1 MFHDIMG
8 GLFAL
13 FDFWTIVAMIAGT
26 SLGICLGALP
36 GIGATLGIALAI
48 PFTYGMGPLPALALL
63 AGIHNG
69 SSQGGAIP
77 AILLRIPGTPGSIVT
92 SWDGYPLA
100 EQGKAGGAINLSAM
114 SCAVGG
120 TLSALS
126 LILLAPP
133 LAKIALAFGPPEIFW
148 VNVFGI
154 ATVAALLG
162 DDLLKGLLAACFGLL
177 ISAVGLDNVSGHE
190 RYTFGMLDLVN
201 GISTI
206 AVMVGMFSF
215 PPAWNLAVRARK
227 QALENKPVER
237 FKIVSERIWTLAG
250 VWRAW
255 AVASFIG
262 IINGILPGSAIAS
275 FIAYN
280 EAKRVSKTPE
290 KFGKGSIEGLAA
302 AECVNAADNASALI
316 PTLTLGVP
324 GSNVAALIL
333 AALLIQGFQ
342 PGPQLFRDAPT
353 VVYGYSWAL
362 VFTALLLI
370 PLGGSVASRVFANVL
385 RIPTLILLP
394 LIIVIACAG
403 CFASQN
409 SMFDVYMAATFGIVG
424 LAMIRFDFPI
434 APVIIGVVLGAK
446 AEFNL
451 RVSLMMSAGDYGILY
466 DRPISIVLIIL
477 TALIIFFPLYRMYK
491 DWRQR
496 RKDGTPRQAS
506 TGPMH

>member
-1 MFHDIMG
+1 MVNDI
-8 GLFAL
+8 FTAL
-13 FDFWTIVAMIAGT
+13 IEMMSVWTIIAMICGT
-26 SLGICLGALP
+26 CIGICLGALP

-77 AILLRIPGTPGSIVT
+77 AILLNIPGTPGSIVT
-92 SWDGYPLA
+92 TWDGYPLA
-100 EQGKAGGAINLSAM
+100 QQGKAGGAINLSAV

-120 TLSALS
+120 GLSALS

-133 LAKIALAFGPPEIFW
+133 LAKMALAFGPPEIFW

-162 DDLLKGLLAACFGLL
+162 DDLLKGMLAACFGLL
-177 ISAVGLDNVSGHE
+177 IGTVGLDNVSGHE
-190 RYTFGMLDLVN
+190 RYTFGILDLVN
-201 GISTI
+201 GISI
-206 AVMVGMFSF
+206 LAVMVGMFSM
-215 PPAWNLAVRARK
+215 PPAWNLARQTLNKAISADSITRAR
-227 QALENKPVER
+227 
-237 FKIVSERIWTLAG
+237 ITSERIWTLAG
-250 VWRAW
+250 VWRSW

-290 KFGKGSIEGLAA
+290 RFGKGSIEGLAA

-324 GSNVAALIL
+324 GSNVAALML
-333 AALLIQGFQ
+333 GALLIQGFQ

-353 VVYGYSWAL
+353 IVYGYSWAL
-362 VFTALLLI
+362 FFTALLLI
-370 PLGGSVASRVFANVL
+370 PLGGALASRIFANVL
-385 RIPTLILLP
+385 RIPVRLLLP
-394 LIIVIACAG
+394 LIIVIASAG

-409 SMFDVYMAATFGIVG
+409 SVFDIYMAALFGIVG

-451 RVSLMMSAGDYGILY
+451 RVSLMMSAGDWSILVE
-466 DRPISIVLIIL
+466 RPICIVLIIL
-477 TALIIFFPLYRMYK
+477 TAAIIFFPLWRMYK
-491 DWRQR
+491 DWQKR
-496 RKDGTPRQAS
+496 RREGV
-506 TGPMH
+506 GPGEISAGH

>member
-1 MFHDIMG
+1 MFTDIFD
-8 GLFAL
+8 GLLAIL
-13 FDFWTIVAMIAGT
+13 AVGPIVAMICGT
-26 SLGICLGALP
+26 MIGICLGALP

-77 AILLRIPGTPGSIVT
+77 AILLGIPGTPGSIVT
-92 SWDGYPLA
+92 TWDGHPLA
-100 EQGKAGGAINLSAM
+100 LQGKAGGAINLSAV

-133 LAKIALAFGPPEIFW
+133 LAKVALAFGPPEIFW

-162 DDLLKGLLAACFGLL
+162 DDLLKGLIAACFGLL
-177 ISAVGLDNVSGHE
+177 IGTVGLDNVSGHE
-190 RYTFGMLDLVN
+190 RFTFGTLDLVN

-215 PPAWNLAVRARK
+215 PPAWNLAVQARK
-227 QALENKPVER
+227 RLLNAAPVDTMR
-237 FKIVSERIWTLAG
+237 IVSEKIWTVAG

-255 AVASFIG
+255 AVSSFIG

-280 EAKRVSKTPE
+280 EAKRISKTPE
-290 KFGKGSIEGLAA
+290 RFGKGSIEGLAA

-333 AALLIQGFQ
+333 GALLIQGFQ
-342 PGPQLFRDAPT
+342 PGPQLFRDAPE
-353 VVYGYSWAL
+353 VVYGYSWSL
-362 VFTALLLI
+362 VITSLLLI
-370 PLGGSVASRVFANVL
+370 PLGGAVASRVFANVL
-385 RIPTLILLP
+385 KIPTLLLLP

-409 SMFDVYMAATFGIVG
+409 SMFDVYMAAGFGVVG
-424 LAMIRFDFPI
+424 LAMIRFGFPI
-434 APVIIGVVLGAK
+434 APIIIGVVLGAK

-451 RVSLMMSAGDYGILY
+451 RVSIMMSGGDYAILVS
-466 DRPISIVLIIL
+466 RPICIVLMIL
-477 TALIIFFPLYRMYK
+477 SALIVIFPLYRTYK
-491 DWRQR
+491 DWQQR
-496 RKDGTPRQAS
+496 KRDDAAPQVAA
-506 TGPMH
+506 

>member
-1 MFHDIMG
+1 MFQDI
-8 GLFAL
+8 FNAL
-13 FDFWTIVAMIAGT
+13 IEMMAVGPILAMIFGT
-26 SLGICLGALP
+26 CLGICLGALP

-77 AILLRIPGTPGSIVT
+77 AILLNMPGTPGSIVT
-92 SWDGYPLA
+92 TWDGYPLA
-100 EQGKAGGAINLSAM
+100 QQGKAGGAINLSAI

-133 LAKIALAFGPPEIFW
+133 LARVALAFGPPEIFW

-162 DDLLKGLLAACFGLL
+162 NDLLKGLVAACFGLL
-177 ISAVGLDNVSGHE
+177 IGTVGLDNVSGHE
-190 RYTFGMLDLVN
+190 RYTFGTLDLVN

-206 AVMVGMFSF
+206 AVMVGMFSL
-215 PPAWNLAVRARK
+215 PPAWNLVMQARK
-227 QALENKPVER
+227 REKVTESMGKIR
-237 FKIVSERIWTLAG
+237 IVSEKIWTFAG

-280 EAKRVSKTPE
+280 EAKRISKNPE

-324 GSNVAALIL
+324 GSNVAALML
-333 AALLIQGFQ
+333 GALLIQGFQ

-353 VVYGYSWAL
+353 IVYGYSWAL

-370 PLGGSVASRVFANVL
+370 PLGGALASRVFANVL
-385 RIPTLILLP
+385 RIPSVMLLP
-394 LIIVIACAG
+394 LIIVIASAG
-403 CFASQN
+403 VFASQN
-409 SMFDVYMAATFGIVG
+409 SMFDVYVTACFGLVG

-434 APVIIGVVLGAK
+434 APIIIGVVLGAK

-451 RVSLMMSAGDYGILY
+451 RVSLIMSAGDYSILIF
-466 DRPISIVLIIL
+466 RPICIILAIL
-477 TALIIFFPLYRMYK
+477 TALIVIFPLYREYQ
-491 DWRQR
+491 DWKH
-496 RKDGTPRQAS
+496 RKRNGNGDVSQVSAER
-506 TGPMH
+506 

>member
-1 MFHDIMG
+1 MFNDILN
-8 GLFAL
+8 GLVAL
-13 FDFWTIVAMIAGT
+13 LDFWTIVAMVAGT
-26 SLGICLGALP
+26 CLGICLGALP

-100 EQGKAGGAINLSAM
+100 EQGKAGGAINLSAV

-120 TLSALS
+120 SLSALS

-133 LAKIALAFGPPEIFW
+133 LAKVALAFGPPEIFW

-162 DDLLKGLLAACFGLL
+162 DDMLKGLLAACFGLL
-177 ISAVGLDNVSGHE
+177 IGTVGLDNVSGHE
-190 RYTFGMLDLVN
+190 RYTFGLLDLVN
-201 GISTI
+201 GISVI

-227 QALENKPVER
+227 QGLESKPVER
-237 FKIVSERIWTLAG
+237 FKIVSERIWTFAG

-275 FIAYN
+275 FIAYA
-280 EAKRVSKTPE
+280 EAKRISKTPE
-290 KFGKGSIEGLAA
+290 MFGKGSIEGLAA

-333 AALLIQGFQ
+333 GALLIQGFQ
-342 PGPQLFRDAPT
+342 PGPQLFKDAPT
-353 VVYGYSWAL
+353 IVYGYSWAL
-362 VFTALLLI
+362 FFTSLLLI
-370 PLGGSVASRVFANVL
+370 PLGGALASRVFANVL
-385 RIPTLILLP
+385 KIPTLLLLP

-409 SMFDVYMAATFGIVG
+409 SIFDVYMAAGFGLIG

-451 RVSLMMSAGDYGILY
+451 RVSLMMSSGDYGILLY
-466 DRPISIVLIIL
+466 RPICIVMILL
-477 TALIIFFPLYRMYK
+477 TAAIVIFPLWRTYK
-491 DWRQR
+491 DWKQR
-496 RKDGTPRQAS
+496 KKDGTVREVSA
-506 TGPMH
+506 GH